1 MTDSPAPTAQT
12 NNTQTDSTQTNST
25 QTNSTDATGKTL
37 LQLTGIK
44 KSYDQTEVLKDI
56 TLDIKHG
63 EFLTLLGP
71 SGCGKTTLLRL
82 IAGFEQPSV
91 GKIQLDG
98 MQMAGLPA
106 DKRPV
111 NTVFQQYALFPHMTV
126 AQNVAYGL
134 KIKKVPKAEI
144 QTRVREMLAMVQMEH
159 LANRRPQDLSGG
171 QQQRVAIARAVI
183 NRPKLLLLDE
193 PLSALDHKLRLQMQS
208 ELKRLQ
214 REVGI
219 TFVFVTHDQEEAL
232 SMSDR
237 IAVMKDGRLQQIGT
251 PIQIYETPANLF
263 TAKFIGEANLFEAK
277 VHGVYPDQPDRNG
290 QITNGRIE
298 VEVCEAQDHTTDAPH
313 LRNLRRPDFANAVQV
328 GDKVNLLLRPED
340 LRIYDPK
347 DETHTGLLGRVIESN
362 YKGSTLDSII
372 ELENGHIIKASEFF
386 DEEDPSFDYKM
397 HEAVK
402 VSWVDGWEWLLPN
415 DTSTSDG
422 TADDAAFNH
431 AAAEVVSADTMR
443 GPNAMQKDMD

>member
-1 MTDSPAPTAQT
+1 MTESNINLQTTPVSPNP
-12 NNTQTDSTQTNST
+12 D
-25 QTNSTDATGKTL
+25 KVL
-37 LQLTGIK
+37 LQLTGLQKI
-44 KSYDQTEVLKDI
+44 YDQTEVLKDI
-56 TLDIKHG
+56 NLDIQHG
-63 EFLTLLGP
+63 EFITLLGP

-82 IAGFEQPSV
+82 IAGFEQPNA
-91 GKIQLDG
+91 GAIYLDG

-134 KIKKVPKAEI
+134 KLKKVPKDEI
-144 QTRVREMLAMVQMEH
+144 QTRVREMLAMVQLEH

-214 REVGI
+214 RELGI

-237 IAVMKDGRLQQIGT
+237 IAVMKDGKFQQIGT
-251 PIQIYETPANLF
+251 PIEIYETPANLF
-263 TAKFIGEANLFEAK
+263 TAKFIGETNLFKAEVK
-277 VHGVYPDQPDRNG
+277 GVYPEQPDRDG
-290 QITNGRIE
+290 RVTNGRIE
-298 VEVCEAQDHTTDAPH
+298 VEVCEAQAQEGPTT
-313 LRNLRRPDFANAVQV
+313 LRNLRRPDFANDVQV
-328 GDKVNLLLRPED
+328 GDIVNLLLRPED
-340 LRIYDPK
+340 LRIYDPN
-347 DETHTGLLGRVIESN
+347 DQEHSGLLGRVIESN

-372 ELENGHIIKASEFF
+372 ELANGHIIKASEFF
-386 DEEDPSFDYKM
+386 DEDDPSFDYKLN
-397 HEAVK
+397 EGVK
-402 VSWVDGWEWLLPN
+402 VSWVDGWEWVLPEE
-415 DTSTSDG
+415 DTLDRGIDNGMNNSTSKL
-422 TADDAAFNH
+422 A
-431 AAAEVVSADTMR
+431 S
-443 GPNAMQKDMD
+443 QKDIS

>member
-12 NNTQTDSTQTNST
+12 NNTQTDST

-214 REVGI
+214 RELGI

-232 SMSDR
+232 SCLLYTSPSPRDR
-237 IAVMKDGRLQQIGT
+237 G
-251 PIQIYETPANLF
+251 
-263 TAKFIGEANLFEAK
+263 
-277 VHGVYPDQPDRNG
+277 
-290 QITNGRIE
+290 
-298 VEVCEAQDHTTDAPH
+298 
-313 LRNLRRPDFANAVQV
+313 
-328 GDKVNLLLRPED
+328 
-340 LRIYDPK
+340 
-347 DETHTGLLGRVIESN
+347 
-362 YKGSTLDSII
+362 
-372 ELENGHIIKASEFF
+372 
-386 DEEDPSFDYKM
+386 
-397 HEAVK
+397 
-402 VSWVDGWEWLLPN
+402 
-415 DTSTSDG
+415 
-422 TADDAAFNH
+422 
-431 AAAEVVSADTMR
+431 
-443 GPNAMQKDMD
+443 

>member
-1 MTDSPAPTAQT
+1 MTDRLATSSTA
-12 NNTQTDSTQTNST
+12 NTSRTTE
-25 QTNSTDATGKTL
+25 TL
-37 LQLTGIK
+37 LTLTAIK
-44 KSYDQTEVLKDI
+44 KTYDQTEVLTDI
-56 TLDIKHG
+56 NLNIKHG

-82 IAGFEQPSV
+82 IAGFEQPTAGS
-91 GKIQLDG
+91 IELDG
-98 MQMAGLPA
+98 VQMAGLSA

-134 KIKKVPKAEI
+134 KIKKVAKAEI
-144 QTRVREMLAMVQMEH
+144 QTRVREILAMVQMESF
-159 LANRRPQDLSGG
+159 ANRRPQDLSGG

-214 REVGI
+214 RELGI

-237 IAVMKDGRLQQIGT
+237 IAVMKDGKFQQIGT
-251 PIQIYETPANLF
+251 PIEIYETPANLF
-263 TAKFIGEANLFEAK
+263 TAKFIGEANLFKAEVK
-277 VHGVYPDQPDRNG
+277 GVYPEQPDRDG

-298 VEVCEAQDHTTDAPH
+298 VEVCEAQAQDGPTT
-313 LRNLRRPDFANAVQV
+313 LRNLRRPDFSNAVQV
-328 GDKVNLLLRPED
+328 GDIVNLLLRPED
-340 LRIYDPK
+340 LRIYDPA
-347 DETHTGLLGRVIESN
+347 DDNNARLLGKVIESN

-372 ELENGHIIKASEFF
+372 ELQDGHIIKASEFF
-386 DEEDPSFDYKM
+386 DEDDPSFDYKIN
-397 HEAVK
+397 EAVK
-402 VSWVDGWEWLLPN
+402 VSWVDGWEWVLPDDSSTANSNADETINATLN
-415 DTSTSDG
+415 DVKFDHDL
-422 TADDAAFNH
+422 AEDLRIDAKN
-431 AAAEVVSADTMR
+431 TT
-443 GPNAMQKDMD
+443 QKEIK

>member
-1 MTDSPAPTAQT
+1 MTNAAKNQKIAP
-12 NNTQTDSTQTNST
+12 ND
-25 QTNSTDATGKTL
+25 TL

-44 KSYDQTEVLKDI
+44 KSYDKTDVLTDI
-56 TLDIKHG
+56 NLDIKHG

-82 IAGFEQPSV
+82 IAGFEQPTAGAIS
-91 GKIQLDG
+91 LDG
-98 MQMAGLPA
+98 VQMAGLSA

-134 KIKKVPKAEI
+134 KIKKVPKTEI
-144 QTRVREMLAMVQMEH
+144 NTRVRDMLAMVQLEH
-159 LANRRPQDLSGG
+159 LANRKPQDLSGG
-171 QQQRVAIARAVI
+171 QQQRVAIARAVF

-214 REVGI
+214 RELGI

-237 IAVMKDGRLQQIGT
+237 IAVMKDGKFQHIGT
-251 PIQIYETPANLF
+251 PIEIYETPANLF
-263 TAKFIGEANLFEAK
+263 TAKFIGETNLFQAIVK
-277 VHGVYPDQPDRNG
+277 GVYPTQPDRDG
-290 QITNGRIE
+290 QVTNGRIE
-298 VEVCEAQDHTTDAPH
+298 VEVCEAQAQDEPTT
-313 LRNLRRPDFANAVQV
+313 LRNLRRPIFAHAVQV
-328 GDKVNLLLRPED
+328 GDIVNLLLRPED
-340 LRIYDPK
+340 LRIYDPN

-372 ELENGHIIKASEFF
+372 ELQNGHIIKASEFF
-386 DEEDPSFDYKM
+386 DEDDPSFDYKID
-397 HEAVK
+397 EPVK
-402 VSWVDGWEWLLPN
+402 VTWVDGWEWVLP
-415 DTSTSDG
+415 DEAVDSIATDRQ
-422 TADDAAFNH
+422 DAH
-431 AAAEVVSADTMR
+431 AVI
-443 GPNAMQKDMD
+443 QKDMS

>member
-1 MTDSPAPTAQT
+1 MTDSQTANT
-12 NNTQTDSTQTNST
+12 N
-25 QTNSTDATGKTL
+25 KTL
-37 LQLTGIK
+37 LQLTGVK
-44 KSYDQTEVLKDI
+44 KSYDQTEVLTDI
-56 TLDIKHG
+56 NLDIKHG

-82 IAGFEQPSV
+82 IAGFEQPSA
-91 GKIQLDG
+91 GAIQLEG
-98 MQMAGLPA
+98 IQMAGLPA

-214 REVGI
+214 RELGI

-237 IAVMKDGRLQQIGT
+237 IAVMKDGRFQQIGT
-251 PIQIYETPANLF
+251 PIEIYETPANLF
-263 TAKFIGEANLFEAK
+263 TAKFIGEANLFRAE
-277 VHGVYPDQPDRNG
+277 VQGVYPEQADRNG
-290 QITNGRIE
+290 QVTNGRIE
-298 VEVCEAQDHTTDAPH
+298 VEVCESQAQDELTN
-313 LRNLRRPDFANAVQV
+313 LRNLRRPDFANEVQI
-328 GDKVNLLLRPED
+328 GDIVNLLLRPED
-340 LRIYDPK
+340 LRIYDPT
-347 DETHTGLLGRVIESN
+347 DSTHDGLLGKVIESN

-372 ELENGHIIKASEFF
+372 ELQNGHIIKASEFF
-386 DEEDPSFDYKM
+386 DEDDPSFDYKID
-397 HEAVK
+397 EAVK
-402 VSWVDGWEWLLPN
+402 VSWVDGWEWVLPN
-415 DTSTSDG
+415 DNSDS
-422 TADDAAFNH
+422 AANEDALDKVKFNHDAAEALALDSSNK
-431 AAAEVVSADTMR
+431 A
-443 GPNAMQKDMD
+443 NAMQKDVH